1 MNIVLIAGFSNVE
14 IREHLEFKKDRN
26 WYHWLIRA
34 LGIPARVGEFWDSTP
49 WVKNIIDEVEKQND
63 MELHVV
69 GPHIRLK
76 KSIETFQLRG
86 VTYHYYRT
94 EWTSLLRKLNNY
106 KLWKRLQKSTSYVRK
121 ILDEV
126 QPDLVVLSGTENP
139 PSSVGILAADEFP
152 RLCLQQTIYNNPL
165 RSEYGKPNRLIQ
177 DVEKDIFSQLNYF
190 GVYCKMHY
198 DLLHEYR
205 PDAVIFK
212 FGYPSKGVLLIPSEV
227 KKEYDFVNFA
237 QMHGSRKGT
246 PDSIKALAIVKKKYP
261 EVKLNIVGGYDAARL
276 DNLKQLCEELDLT
289 DNVSFTSFFERKE
302 DLLLHIQ
309 KSRFAVL
316 PCKLDNT
323 SGTMTQSMQ
332 LGLPLVVYKTTGTP
346 AFNRKKECVLIA
358 EKGNVEQ
365 LAQHMLTLMDNP
377 EKAESLKRNARELQE
392 QRMVEARKNG
402 ERLMQT
408 FRAIVACEKDKTPI
422 PQELLFNPD
431 KDD

>member
-1 MNIVLIAGFSNVE
+1 MKIVLIAGFSNVE
-14 IREHLEFKKDRN
+14 IREHLEFKKDRK

-34 LGIPARVGEFWDSTP
+34 LGLPARVGEFWDSTP
-49 WVKNIIDEVEKQND
+49 WVKNIIDEIEKQED

-106 KLWKRLQKSTSYVRK
+106 KLWKRLQQSTGYVRK

-139 PSSVGILAADEFP
+139 PSSVGVLATGKYP

-165 RSEYGKPNRLIQ
+165 RSEYSNPNRLIQ

-205 PDAVIFK
+205 PDALIFK

-246 PDSIKALAIVKKKYP
+246 PDSIKALAIVKEKFP
-261 EVKLNIVGGYDAARL
+261 EVKLNIVGGYDAACL
-276 DNLKQLCEELDLT
+276 DNLKQLCEQLNLI
-289 DNVSFTSFFERKE
+289 DNVSFTPFFERKE

-316 PCKLDNT
+316 PCKLDHT
-323 SGTMTQSMQ
+323 AGTMHQAMQ

-346 AFNRKKECVLIA
+346 AFNRENQCVLIA
-358 EKGNVEQ
+358 EKENVEE
-365 LAQHMLTLMDNP
+365 LAQHMIALMSNPTLAN
-377 EKAESLKRNARELQE
+377 ELRTNARAHQE
-392 QRMVEARKNG
+392 KRVENNKKNG

-408 FRAIVACEKDKTPI
+408 FRAIVAYEKDKTPI
-422 PQELLFNPD
+422 PQELLFNPE